1 MINILVE
8 SNLAKSETQLVLLL
22 LRFCPLCL
30 LLFVTLHTVPPTLS
44 LSLFLSVSVARKMA
58 GLGAAIIQFIRQHFS
73 AKFMRSVYN
82 VP

>member
-1 MINILVE
+1 MINILAE
-8 SNLAKSETQLVLLL
+8 SNLAKSKTQLVLLL

-30 LLFVTLHTVPPTLS
+30 LLFVTFHTVPLS
-44 LSLFLSVSVARKMA
+44 LSVSVSVARKMA